1 MLTVELWREDT
12 GDVSAYLRLGT
23 HQLAAQAPTAAKA
36 LQQVGEMLDGLDDAE
51 WTKPQ
56 HGYPDTSTE
65 RRERERRERLSGLT
79 GWRRAY
85 ASWWERR

>member
-36 LQQVGEMLDGLDDAE
+36 LQQVGEMLD
-51 WTKPQ
+51 
-56 HGYPDTSTE
+56 TSTE